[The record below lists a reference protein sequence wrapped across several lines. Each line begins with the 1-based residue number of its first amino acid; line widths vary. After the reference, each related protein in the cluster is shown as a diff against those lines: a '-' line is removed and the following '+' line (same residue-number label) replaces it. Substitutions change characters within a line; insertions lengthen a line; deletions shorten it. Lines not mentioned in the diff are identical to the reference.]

1 MLKRFLAL
9 LLLLP
14 GSAMAVDG
22 VREINQA
29 CALAG
34 CFPGDAPGFPVQIEE
49 PGSYVLTGNLDV
61 GGSANASG
69 IDVDPGTV
77 GAVFIDLNGF
87 SISGPVSCTGTPV
100 TSCSPSGGVGVGV
113 AAPFSQTT
121 HVTVRNGAI
130 RGMGINAVFCGSDC
144 AVLDLVAE
152 QNGGEGIALANGTG
166 SFRRIVT
173 RRNGGDGMFVKGT
186 IEDVISEA
194 NGGRGVFGNP
204 YSRMA
209 GVEAIGNAGNG
220 VRCFSCS
227 LLDSVIQGNGGVGVQ
242 FGGQPIYGRN
252 LIDDNDGGEISGTA
266 LQVDVNRCG
275 TAAC

>member
-1 MLKRFLAL
+1 MLKRLLAL

-49 PGSYVLTGNLDV
+49 PGSYVLTGSLDV

-69 IDVDPGTV
+69 IVVDSGTD
-77 GAVFIDLNGF
+77 GAVTIDLNGF
-87 SISGPVSCTGTPV
+87 SISGPVSCTGSPV

-113 AAPFSQTT
+113 EAPFSSST

-130 RGMGINAVFCGSDC
+130 RGMGINAVSCGSDC
-144 AVLDLVAE
+144 AVLDLVVE
-152 QNGGEGIALANGTG
+152 QNGGEGIAHANGTG
-166 SFRRIVT
+166 TFRRIVT

-186 IEDVISEA
+186 IEDVIAEN
-194 NGGRGVFGNP
+194 NGGRGIFGNP
-204 YSRMA
+204 YSRIT
-209 GVEAIGNAGNG
+209 GIESNNNAGNG

-227 LLDSVIQGNGGVGVQ
+227 LLDSVIEGNGGVGVQ
-242 FGGQPIYGRN
+242 FGGRSVYGRN
-252 LIDDNDGGEISGTA
+252 LIDDNTGGETSGSA
-266 LQVDVNRCG
+266 IQVDVNRCG
-275 TAAC
+275 VSAC